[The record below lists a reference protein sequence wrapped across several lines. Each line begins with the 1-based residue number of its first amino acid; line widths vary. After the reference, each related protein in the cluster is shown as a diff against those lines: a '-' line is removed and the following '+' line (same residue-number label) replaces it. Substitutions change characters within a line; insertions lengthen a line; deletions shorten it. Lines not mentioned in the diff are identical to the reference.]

1 MTDAKAE
8 KLIDDI
14 VNALNNKF
22 KESRNIVDGKKKEKI
37 SLEVETKEETEE
49 ERLKRMQETVGPYS
63 KDMKKY
69 IEEERLRT
77 AINAKFMESEK

>member
-1 MTDAKAE
+1 MQLTEAKAE

-37 SLEVETKEETEE
+37 SL
-49 ERLKRMQETVGPYS
+49 
-63 KDMKKY
+63 
-69 IEEERLRT
+69 
-77 AINAKFMESEK
+77 